1 MIINS
6 TLSLSPQQIKIH
18 LKLCSCAKRHS
29 TSLLQCVHRCNG
41 PYSNVGYN
49 SLHLSRRTYIIHN
62 RIESDLCTA
71 TKHLDHVRRRLCGYQ
86 SPPSMSLSTSVAL
99 ALPLPLSLS
108 LSISLFATRSQWPLP
123 SLSVARSPRT
133 KHLST
138 SNIWII
144 HMEIAAY
151 RMRMRIIWLWAD
163 AISRS
168 LLQRFINAR
177 IKRTDVC
184 KSWPRRRFLVDW
196 TKWSMCLRGKF
207 H

>member
-99 ALPLPLSLS
+99 ALPLPLSIFVYFTICHTKPMALA
-108 LSISLFATRSQWPLP
+108 IAVGGTFATHQTLIHLEYLNNSYGNRS
-123 SLSVARSPRT
+123 V
-133 KHLST
+133 
-138 SNIWII
+138 SN
-144 HMEIAAY
+144 E
-151 RMRMRIIWLWAD
+151 D
-163 AISRS
+163 ANNMVVS
-168 LLQRFINAR
+168 
-177 IKRTDVC
+177 
-184 KSWPRRRFLVDW
+184 
-196 TKWSMCLRGKF
+196 
-207 H
+207 